1 MHSRPGLPG
10 EGRPICLGWDP
21 TTLALRW
28 GPSGEGAAIV
38 QGPMT
43 RALPLLLND
52 GATVHTRGP
61 LPTFSPSQ
69 GSQSR
74 VKLLLPS
81 RSPHTVPSHTVILLS
96 CPHGPGMG
104 GRFPGKRGLGPLLS
118 AFTRGAAAG
127 GSGRGVLSAA
137 LSLAPTPVSRVPGL
151 PPGPDAPGLLSCMA
165 QPLRS
170 GHTAAPGKVSLRLP
184 WPPCRP
190 TPSGLDGRKPQA
202 PQYPQVFVGGGEGCG
217 NVGLQVSVTCER
229 EKRALVRLHRA
240 ALPDS
245 P

>member
-1 MHSRPGLPG
+1 
-10 EGRPICLGWDP
+10 
-21 TTLALRW
+21 
-28 GPSGEGAAIV
+28 
-38 QGPMT
+38 MT

-52 GATVHTRGP
+52 GAAVHTRGP

-137 LSLAPTPVSRVPGL
+137 LSLASTPVSRVPGL

-165 QPLRS
+165 QPLNLVTPPLLGRCLCAFPGLPAARHQVDWTAGSHRPLSIPRS
-170 GHTAAPGKVSLRLP
+170 LWRVGRGVGTWV
-184 WPPCRP
+184 CRC
-190 TPSGLDGRKPQA
+190 L
-202 PQYPQVFVGGGEGCG
+202 
-217 NVGLQVSVTCER
+217 
-229 EKRALVRLHRA
+229 
-240 ALPDS
+240 
-245 P
+245 

>member
-1 MHSRPGLPG
+1 
-10 EGRPICLGWDP
+10 
-21 TTLALRW
+21 
-28 GPSGEGAAIV
+28 
-38 QGPMT
+38 MT

-52 GATVHTRGP
+52 GAAVHTRGP

-127 GSGRGVLSAA
+127 ESGRGVLSAA

-151 PPGPDAPGLLSCMA
+151 PPVPDAPAPEIWSHRRSWEGVSGPSLASLPPDTKWTGRPEATGPSVSPGLC
-165 QPLRS
+165 
-170 GHTAAPGKVSLRLP
+170 
-184 WPPCRP
+184 
-190 TPSGLDGRKPQA
+190 
-202 PQYPQVFVGGGEGCG
+202 GGWAG
-217 NVGLQVSVTCER
+217 V
-229 EKRALVRLHRA
+229 
-240 ALPDS
+240 
-245 P
+245 